1 MTVQKAHHHSNGIC
15 YIPYATYDILHII
28 CWDNEIPKALE
39 QPESTPMTSSCSFIN
54 EKQIKEQIK
63 VNKQRVQTEVIIEK

>member
-1 MTVQKAHHHSNGIC
+1 MPVQKANHHGNDIC
-15 YIPYATYDILHII
+15 YDISHTI

>member
-1 MTVQKAHHHSNGIC
+1 M
-15 YIPYATYDILHII
+15 LHII
-28 CWDNEIPKALE
+28 CSILYAFYGISYTICLDNEIPKALE